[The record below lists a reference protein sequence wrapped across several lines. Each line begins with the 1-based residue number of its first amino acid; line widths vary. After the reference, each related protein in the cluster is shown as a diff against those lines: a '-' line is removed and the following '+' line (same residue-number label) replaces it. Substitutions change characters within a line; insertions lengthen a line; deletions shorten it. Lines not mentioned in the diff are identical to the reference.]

1 MENRAN
7 KGNKGK
13 QFRLKYLVK
22 SSLKIHLF
30 GNKFVKNNKDKC
42 YLIINNNECE
52 LKDIY
57 NFKEKGEQTIILVIK
72 EEILNF
78 EEMFY
83 FAKFFLKKIVL
94 YLNHILNLVALIII
108 I

>member
-42 YLIINNNECE
+42 YLIINNNEC
-52 LKDIY
+52 
-57 NFKEKGEQTIILVIK
+57 
-72 EEILNF
+72 
-78 EEMFY
+78 
-83 FAKFFLKKIVL
+83 
-94 YLNHILNLVALIII
+94 
-108 I
+108 